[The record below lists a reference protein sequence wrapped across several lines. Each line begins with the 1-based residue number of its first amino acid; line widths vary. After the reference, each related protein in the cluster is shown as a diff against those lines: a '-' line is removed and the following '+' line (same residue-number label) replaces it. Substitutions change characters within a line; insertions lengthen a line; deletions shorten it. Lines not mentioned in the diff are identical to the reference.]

1 MRRNTLALAFAGV
14 FLAAGLSTTPSARAA
29 EMAVDLELI
38 LAVDVSRSMDY
49 DEQKLQRDGYIAA
62 ITDPDVIAAI
72 GRGANG
78 RIALSYIEW
87 AGPNK
92 QSVLVGWRVVDGA
105 ASARAFA
112 AVLAEAPMQTF
123 RGTSIS
129 GGLAFAQSR
138 FGGNGYAAPR
148 HAIDVS
154 GDGPNNMGMPI
165 EGVREK
171 VVGAGTTINGLPIMI
186 KQPDLFAAIG
196 NLDVYY
202 EDCVIGG
209 PGAFVVVVRSA
220 GQFDEAIRRKLVLEI
235 AGTAPLLMPAG
246 GPPEVGPAQAGP
258 ANAGPTGAK
267 RVDCLIG
274 EKLRWQ
280 WMPE

>member
-1 MRRNTLALAFAGV
+1 M
-14 FLAAGLSTTPSARAA
+14 
-29 EMAVDLELI
+29 
-38 LAVDVSRSMDY
+38 
-49 DEQKLQRDGYIAA
+49 
-62 ITDPDVIAAI
+62 
-72 GRGANG
+72 
-78 RIALSYIEW
+78 
-87 AGPNK
+87 
-92 QSVLVGWRVVDGA
+92 VGWRVVDGA

-129 GGLAFAQSR
+129 GGLAFAQSMLA
-138 FGGNGYAAPR
+138 GNGYAAPR

-154 GDGPNNMGMPI
+154 GDGPNNMGVPV
-165 EGVREK
+165 EAAREK
-171 VVGAGTTINGLPIMI
+171 VISAGTTINGLPIMI

-220 GQFDEAIRRKLVLEI
+220 GQFDEAIRGKLVLEI
-235 AGTAPLLMPAG
+235 AGTAPRLIPAAG
-246 GPPEVGPAQAGP
+246 STEAGP
-258 ANAGPTGAK
+258 TESGPTGAK
-267 RVDCLIG
+267 RIDCLIG
-274 EKLRWQ
+274 EKLRRQ

>member
-1 MRRNTLALAFAGV
+1 MRRNVFALAFAAV
-14 FLAAGLSTTPSARAA
+14 FLAAALSTAPAARAA

-92 QSVLVGWRVVDGA
+92 QSVVVDWRVVDGA

-129 GGLAFAQSR
+129 GGLAFAQSMLA
-138 FGGNGYAAPR
+138 GNGYAAPR

-154 GDGPNNMGMPI
+154 GDGPNNMGVPI
-165 EGVREK
+165 EAAREK
-171 VVGAGTTINGLPIMI
+171 VLSAGTTINGLPIMI

-235 AGTAPLLMPAG
+235 AGAAPLLIPA
-246 GPPEVGPAQAGP
+246 AGP
-258 ANAGPTGAK
+258 TNAGPTGAK

-274 EKLRWQ
+274 EKLRRQ